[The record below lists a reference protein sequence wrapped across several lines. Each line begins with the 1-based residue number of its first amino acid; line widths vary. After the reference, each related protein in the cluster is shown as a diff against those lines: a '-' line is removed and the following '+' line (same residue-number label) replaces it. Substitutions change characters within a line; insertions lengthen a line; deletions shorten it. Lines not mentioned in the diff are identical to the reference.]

1 VYTQYPV
8 RLPDLPTAGT
18 STKREQQ
25 LTDAV
30 MFFLRGAERE
40 RELLLMYVIE
50 GPEVFIPRIMKAF
63 KAWRIDEDLAR
74 AVYGYLKLLAG
85 YDPQGQLANLLKIRP
100 KMGVPS

>member
-1 VYTQYPV
+1 M

-30 MFFLRGAERE
+30 MFFIRHAERE

-50 GPEVFIPRIMKAF
+50 GADVFVPRIMKAF
-63 KAWRIDEDLAR
+63 RAWRIDEEMAR
-74 AVYGYLKLLAG
+74 KVYGYLKLLAG
-85 YDPQGQLANLLKIRP
+85 PDPQGQLGQLMKIRP
-100 KMGVPS
+100 NGRGN